1 MPDGAENQADIPR
14 PDPDCLCRD
23 CLHVW
28 TAPAAPQNEGE
39 ASESDRRGTVL
50 LCPACRSRRTMRHP
64 ELHRL
69 SIAHIDC
76 DAFYASVEKRD
87 NPEIRDK
94 PVIVGGGRRGVVSAA
109 CYVARM
115 YGVRSAMPMFK
126 ALQACP
132 DAVVIRPNMEKY
144 AGVGREIRQM
154 MRDATPLVQPL
165 SIDEAFLDLTGTE
178 SLHGGSPARTLAG
191 LVLRIER
198 DAGVT
203 ASIGLSYNKFLAKV
217 SSDLDKPR
225 GFAVIGEAE
234 AVDFLTEKPV
244 KMIWGVGKAL
254 ERKLHQDGLS
264 TIGQLREMPL
274 KNMIQRYG
282 SMGERLYH
290 FSRGID
296 DRKVDPTSETKS
308 ISNETTF
315 AEDLS
320 DFHELAHI
328 LWPLCESVARR
339 LKKHEYSAG
348 SVQLKL
354 RTADFKILTRSRKLS
369 TPTQLAEILFRQGL
383 ELLEKEADGR
393 RYRLLGIGGA
403 DLGPP
408 EDADVPDLAD
418 PDRDKAAK
426 LERVMDEIREK
437 LGSDAVIKGRSL

>member
-1 MPDGAENQADIPR
+1 MAEDAGKMKT
-14 PDPDCLCRD
+14 LCRD
-23 CLHVW
+23 C
-28 TAPAAPQNEGE
+28 AALWD
-39 ASESDRRGTVL
+39 SDGATPPGRCPECGGRRLFG
-50 LCPACRSRRTMRHP
+50 HP
-64 ELHRL
+64 ELASL
-69 SIAHIDC
+69 SMAHIDC

-87 NPEIRDK
+87 NPEIAGR
-94 PVIVGGGRRGVVSAA
+94 PVIVGGGRRGVVSAC
-109 CYVARM
+109 CYIARIN
-115 YGVRSAMPMFK
+115 GVRSAMPMFQ
-126 ALQACP
+126 ALKLCP
-132 DAVVIRPNMEKY
+132 KAVVLRPDMDKYQRVGGQIRALM
-144 AGVGREIRQM
+144 Q
-154 MRDATPLVQPL
+154 DLTPLVEPL

-178 SLHGGSPARTLAG
+178 SLHRGTPAQTLVR
-191 LVLRIER
+191 LVKRIE
-198 DAGVT
+198 DEIGVT

-354 RTADFKILTRSRKLS
+354 RTSDFKILTRSRKLS

>member
-1 MPDGAENQADIPR
+1 MTEGGQARTEAPG
-14 PDPDCLCRD
+14 PDCLCRD

-28 TAPAAPQNEGE
+28 TAAPAPDAAEGE
-39 ASESDRRGTVL
+39 KARQSVL
-50 LCPACRSRRTMRHP
+50 LCPSCRSRRTKRHP

-69 SIAHIDC
+69 GIAHIDC

-87 NPEIRDK
+87 DPAIRDK

-109 CYVARM
+109 CYVARL

-144 AGVGREIRQM
+144 SRVGREIRQM
-154 MRDATPLVQPL
+154 MLETTPLVQPL

-178 SLHGGSPARTLAG
+178 HLHGGSPARTLAR

-198 DAGVT
+198 EAGVS

-217 SSDLDKPR
+217 ASDLDKPR

-244 KMIWGVGKAL
+244 SMIWGVGKAL
-254 ERKLHQDGLS
+254 ERKLHQDGLA
-264 TIGQLREMPL
+264 TIGQLRDLPL

-282 SMGERLYH
+282 QMGERLYR

-296 DRKVDPTSETKS
+296 DRKVDPNTETKS
-308 ISNETTF
+308 ISSETTF
-315 AEDLS
+315 EQDLS
-320 DFHELAHI
+320 DFRALAHA

-339 LKKHEYSAG
+339 LKKHGFSAG

-393 RYRLLGIGGA
+393 AYRLLGIGGA

-418 PDRDKAAK
+418 PDRDKTAK

-437 LGSDAVIKGRSL
+437 LGSSAVIKGRSL